1 MRLARTASPLPRSL
15 PGWNRTSGLRFPKPA
30 GWPSPPQAEADKKY
44 PRRESNPPFP
54 VESRTSSPL
63 DHGGMNYVGSRR
75 PWNRTRPCSLSASR
89 AAADTGLRR
98 TDSSG
103 SRARTC
109 ASRLTVARLAARP
122 HRNGRCSGRRGSRTP
137 EARRPT
143 RFRDGIPRRTAV
155 LPKGG
160 SGRRRTCTP
169 PIKSR
174 QLCRIELR
182 SRVMMWPA
190 GVEPAARRV
199 SGGRSTGL
207 SYGHERLERL
217 KR

>member
-1 MRLARTASPLPRSL
+1 
-15 PGWNRTSGLRFPKPA
+15 
-30 GWPSPPQAEADKKY
+30 
-44 PRRESNPPFP
+44 
-54 VESRTSSPL
+54 
-63 DHGGMNYVGSRR
+63 MNCVRSRR

-122 HRNGRCSGRRGSRTP
+122 RRNGRCSGRRGSRTP

-155 LPKGG
+155 LPRGG
-160 SGRRRTCTP
+160 SGRRRTCNP

-174 QLCRIELR
+174 QLCRVELR
-182 SRVMMWPA
+182 SRVMWPA

-207 SYGHERLERL
+207 SYGHVRVWARLDSNQQPLACETSALRN
-217 KR
+217 